1 MIDYLLLIFRILV
14 FPGFTFIVLLTLFCD
29 WMERKIEARLQN
41 RVGPMVAGPG
51 GILQPLADYI
61 KLLTKEDIT
70 PRAAKKRIFMFAPLL
85 AFTIMVFALC
95 FIPIDGVSV
104 LSTGTTVLSQGG
116 FSGDLIIILAFATVA
131 NFLLFLAGWASC
143 NPYGTIGSARVLT
156 QFLGYDIPLF
166 LIALTPAFIAGSL
179 QIASIAAFQ
188 ATHILPFILLAP
200 WAFVLFVITMQ
211 AELEKDPFDVPHSE
225 SELVGGLETEFTGAK
240 LAFLH
245 LTRDVQVVFGSA
257 LVVELF
263 LGGPYGPVF
272 FGASWFWYTL
282 WFVLKLLVVVMISE
296 YITVVFARFRID
308 QVLSGNWRIL
318 LPAALLSLM
327 LTVALVNWV
336 FHPLGV

>member
-1 MIDYLLLIFRILV
+1 MLI
-14 FPGFTFIVLLTLFCD
+14 FPGFTFLLALTLFCD

-51 GILQPLADYI
+51 GILQPLADFI

-70 PRAAKKRIFMFAPLL
+70 PRDAKKTIFKFAPLV
-85 AFTIMVFALC
+85 AFTIMIFALC
-95 FIPIDGVSV
+95 FIPIDGASV
-104 LSTGTTVLSQGG
+104 LSVGG
-116 FSGDLIIILAFATVA
+116 FNGDLIIILAFATIA

-179 QIASIAAFQ
+179 TISNIVAFQ
-188 ATHILPFILLAP
+188 AVHWLPFIVLAP

-225 SELVGGLETEFTGAK
+225 SELVGGLETEYTGAK

-245 LTRDVQVVFGSA
+245 LTRDVQVIFGSA
-257 LVVELF
+257 LIVELF
-263 LGGPYGPVF
+263 LGGPSGPVF

-282 WFVLKLLVVVMISE
+282 WFVLKLLVVVAISE
-296 YITVVFARFRID
+296 YITTVFARFRID

-327 LTVALVNWV
+327 LTVALVTWV
-336 FHPLGV
+336 YPLVV